1 MRTIKNSDGDVLI
14 NADLVAK
21 FHIMKDDTSA
31 GGYAIYAD
39 NEKLACY
46 SNRERAE
53 KVFYD
58 LTRFVSVAGSCGVF
72 DPNHS
77 DQ

>member
-1 MRTIKNSDGDVLI
+1 MRAIKNSDGDVLI

-21 FHIMKDDTSA
+21 FHIMKDDTSSN
-31 GGYAIYAD
+31 GYAIFAD
-39 NEKLACY
+39 NEKLCCY
-46 SNRERAE
+46 STREHAE
-53 KVFYD
+53 KVFHD
-58 LTRFVSVAGSCGVF
+58 LTRFVSFSGNCGVF